1 MEEWGW
7 RMRGRTVASC
17 HMFTNSADIEELHS
31 FAVQLGMKR
40 TWFQP
45 HAVAPHYDLVKS
57 RRDLAVSLG
66 AVEVGRRQ
74 ASSIWR
80 ARRELVGAPQP
91 RKTHY
96 CGKLRAARTCFQV
109 KFQSWMVR

>member
-1 MEEWGW
+1 MTIYVDALEEWGW

-31 FAVQLGMKR
+31 FAAQLGMKR

-57 RRDLAVSLG
+57 RRNLAVSLG

-91 RKTHY
+91 ARRIT
-96 CGKLRAARTCFQV
+96 AAN
-109 KFQSWMVR
+109 

>member
-1 MEEWGW
+1 MTIYVDALEEWGW

-17 HMFTNSADIEELHS
+17 HMFTNSADIEELHA
-31 FAVQLGMKR
+31 FAAQLGMKR

-57 RRDLAVSLG
+57 RRG
-66 AVEVGRRQ
+66 WP
-74 ASSIWR
+74 ASSQLHL
-80 ARRELVGAPQP
+80 AGSAGAGGRPST

-96 CGKLRAARTCFQV
+96 CGKLRAARTYFHV